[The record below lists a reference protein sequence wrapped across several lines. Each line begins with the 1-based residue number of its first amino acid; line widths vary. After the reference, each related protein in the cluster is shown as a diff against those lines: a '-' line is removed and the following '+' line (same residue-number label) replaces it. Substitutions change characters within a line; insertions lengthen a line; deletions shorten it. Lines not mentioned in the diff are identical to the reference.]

1 MGPAVKT
8 VRLIQ
13 IAMLVSIGIYAV
25 VGEVAGRHLNTDAT
39 VIYAIS
45 FASISLVGAI
55 LVVRKTMVL
64 QSEAELKAKPGD
76 PVILARWKTGYF
88 VTYALCEALALFG
101 LVLAGSPTPF
111 TRCSPAAQDARL
123 ETWRHSRVALLRSG
137 YQALKRLTQATYYSS
152 PEVYALV
159 GYPGPPEVPR
169 GPA

>member
-1 MGPAVKT
+1 MGTAVKT

-101 LVLAGSPTPF
+101 LVLRVLGFSLNQVWPYYAGSFVLLLLFWPRAPQTYPT
-111 TRCSPAAQDARL
+111 
-123 ETWRHSRVALLRSG
+123 
-137 YQALKRLTQATYYSS
+137 
-152 PEVYALV
+152 
-159 GYPGPPEVPR
+159 
-169 GPA
+169 